1 MRKLSLIVVAL
12 LCGFATTYAQEEFF
26 TPPDYRQ
33 IERNVQDA
41 TSSLYF
47 PRLMERYLAGDS
59 TLTLE
64 EARHLY
70 FGFTFQPD
78 YAPTVISPYNR
89 RLIDVLS
96 RQRFRS
102 RDFINIL
109 RYSNALLEADPFNL
123 RALSA
128 KMLVYAEHDNA
139 EAYMR
144 TVWQKSV
151 VLDAIV
157 STGDGMSEETP
168 FFVIKAAH
176 QYDILPILGFQ
187 FGGEDRLL
195 ESGQTNFLSVAENHF
210 GVTRVYFDITPVAN
224 HRRR

>member
-1 MRKLSLIVVAL
+1 
-12 LCGFATTYAQEEFF
+12 
-26 TPPDYRQ
+26 
-33 IERNVQDA
+33 
-41 TSSLYF
+41 
-47 PRLMERYLAGDS
+47 MERYLAGDS

-89 RLIDVLS
+89 RLMDVLS
-96 RQRFRS
+96 RQRLGG
-102 RDFINIL
+102 RDFVSIL

-123 RALSA
+123 RALNA
-128 KMLVYAEHDNA
+128 KMLVYAQRDNV
-139 EAYMR
+139 EAYIR
-144 TVWQKSV
+144 AIWQKRTIVS
-151 VLDAIV
+151 AIV
-157 STGDGMSEETP
+157 STGDGMTEETP

-176 QYDILPILGFQ
+176 QYDILPVLGFQ

-195 ESGQTNFLSVAENHF
+195 QSGQTNFLSVAENHF
-210 GVTRVYFDITPVAN
+210 GVARVYFDITPVAN